1 MHLSGT
7 SRHLATGALPSARG
21 KRMGGPL
28 ARLTAPL
35 PHLSKNDVA
44 EIDAEI
50 GRALGE
56 MGGAEFAN
64 DRR

>member
-1 MHLSGT
+1 MSGPL
-7 SRHLATGALPSARG
+7 R
-21 KRMGGPL
+21 KRMGGPA
-28 ARLTAPL
+28 ARLTARL
-35 PHLSKNDVA
+35 AHLSKHDVA